1 MPDLTGLEICRRIRA
16 RPNAPHAYIIVLT
29 GKSEK
34 QSVVAGLSAGADDY
48 LTKPFDQDELAAR
61 VGVGLRMI
69 QLHRQVAAK
78 NVLLQELAVT
88 DTLTGLPNRRGI
100 EEWAGRQMS
109 CAMRHEFPFHVAIAD
124 LDHFKLV
131 NDTYGHEAGD
141 KVLVKFAEILRANCR
156 TSDLCGRMGGE
167 EFLLAFTHATDEN
180 AGLFAERV
188 RAQLEAT
195 EFRFREHALKVTASF
210 GVAGRKGMK
219 TSDINS
225 LISRADV
232 ALYSAKRRGRNR
244 VETAPAVAGT
254 S

>member
-1 MPDLTGLEICRRIRA
+1 
-16 RPNAPHAYIIVLT
+16 
-29 GKSEK
+29 
-34 QSVVAGLSAGADDY
+34 
-48 LTKPFDQDELAAR
+48 
-61 VGVGLRMI
+61 MI

-109 CAMRHEFPFHVAIAD
+109 CATRHEFPFHVAIAD

-131 NDTYGHEAGD
+131 NDTYGHEVGD

-180 AGLFAERV
+180 AGLFAERI
-188 RAQLEAT
+188 RGQLEAT
-195 EFRFREHALKVTASF
+195 EFRFKEHAVKVNANF
-210 GVAGRKGMK
+210 GVAGRDGMK

-244 VETAPAVAGT
+244 VEIAPAIATT